1 VVALE
6 EGTTSLPQR
15 TSRSLT
21 QGMVAGIVA
30 LPITQERK
38 EVEIPTL
45 FSAAKRFAHYSSAR
59 GCVRRLDGRPTS
71 AMDTRPQ
78 QTIDQVPPTS
88 QGLVALVNPPPPAFL
103 ESSFNFEGASTVV
116 TTNVKTLYFDQG
128 HIELWPTSYF
138 DQGDEGLVATGCQL
152 PTSNFDY
159 FEYLDLN
166 FDSVPDSVQEGCNF
180 SNPNGGAIL
189 RKVPPARRTNQIGD
203 TGKSDRGR
211 LKSAKLPILGM
222 SGNHPPQGEGDDSAQ
237 GNEQEHCLESMG
249 QGAGYGRSVTIR
261 LAAGPT
267 GWTRVIDDTSPLG
280 EV

>member
-1 VVALE
+1 LEWQRIYSVLSVRSLQEFHTRFWVLDQSFYLHVQLKRQNNQSHGGQTRLGRVRARCPAFHTITITPSTLCVMLGALRSTCWRKVGSQSLLLLFLTTFVGTRLVVALK

-38 EVEIPTL
+38 EVKIPTL
-45 FSAAKRFAHYSSAR
+45 FSTAKRLAHYSSAR
-59 GCVRRLDGRPTS
+59 GCVGRLDGRPTS

-128 HIELWPTSYF
+128 HIELWPTLYF
-138 DQGDEGLVATGCQL
+138 DQGC
-152 PTSNFDY
+152 
-159 FEYLDLN
+159 
-166 FDSVPDSVQEGCNF
+166 
-180 SNPNGGAIL
+180 
-189 RKVPPARRTNQIGD
+189 
-203 TGKSDRGR
+203 
-211 LKSAKLPILGM
+211 
-222 SGNHPPQGEGDDSAQ
+222 
-237 GNEQEHCLESMG
+237 
-249 QGAGYGRSVTIR
+249 
-261 LAAGPT
+261 
-267 GWTRVIDDTSPLG
+267 
-280 EV
+280 